1 MKEYLVLFAS
11 GLGMFLFF
19 LAQLAALLMIPLGLP
34 GTFLQVIA
42 ALALVVA
49 SDGARMSWPWVG
61 VFLGLALL
69 GELTEFLSGQWGAKR
84 FGGSREAAWG
94 AVAGGLAGL
103 FLGGLVPLPILGSL
117 LASFIGTFAG
127 AIIGEMLALK
137 NSSPNLRIGFGAV
150 LGRALGVSVKL
161 CIALLIAVVST
172 FVVVQNMMA
181 R

>member
-1 MKEYLVLFAS
+1 MGEFFVLLAS

-34 GTFLQVIA
+34 GTFLQVVA

-49 SDGARMSWPWVG
+49 SNGARMSWPWVG

-69 GELTEFLSGQWGAKR
+69 GELVEFLSGQWGAKR
-84 FGGSREAAWG
+84 FGGSKKAAWG
-94 AVAGGLAGL
+94 AVLGGIAGL
-103 FLGGLVPLPILGSL
+103 FFGGLVPPPLLGALLVSL
-117 LASFIGTFAG
+117 IGTFSG
-127 AIIGEMLALK
+127 AVLGEMLALK

-161 CIALLIAVVST
+161 CIALLIAVLST
-172 FVVVQNMMA
+172 FVVLHNMMT

>member
-1 MKEYLVLFAS
+1 MGEFFVLLAS

-34 GTFLQVIA
+34 GTFLQVVA

-49 SDGARMSWPWVG
+49 SNGARMSWPWVG

-69 GELTEFLSGQWGAKR
+69 GELVEFLSGQWGAKR
-84 FGGSREAAWG
+84 FGGSKKAAWG
-94 AVAGGLAGL
+94 AVLGGIAGL
-103 FLGGLVPLPILGSL
+103 FFGGLVPPPLLGALLVSL
-117 LASFIGTFAG
+117 IGTFSG
-127 AIIGEMLALK
+127 AVLGEMLAQK

-161 CIALLIAVVST
+161 CIALLIAVLST
-172 FVVVQNMMA
+172 FVVLHNMMT